1 MTGTFRDEVRSFPL
15 TSSQIDGLLA
25 EDKMPVI
32 VGGTNYYI
40 QALLWDT
47 LIAKGSSEK
56 VINLLV
62 VFCWR
67 FGAQKKSGSWRWG
80 GGGSL

>member
-1 MTGTFRDEVRSFPL
+1 
-15 TSSQIDGLLA
+15 
-25 EDKMPVI
+25 MPVI

-80 GGGSL
+80 GGVLCDSGSAVQQLQFFWFASRVQ